1 MHAEAGSKE
10 LGGVKAEG
18 KGAQEL
24 GQRDKSRM
32 PNQGKEGT
40 VGDAEKLAGLGCM
53 LSEWLLDS
61 LSMRQPSKSFAER
74 ARPGLAQVKLE
85 NLISTVA
92 VA

>member
-24 GQRDKSRM
+24 GQRDKSRI

-53 LSEWLLDS
+53 
-61 LSMRQPSKSFAER
+61 
-74 ARPGLAQVKLE
+74 VK
-85 NLISTVA
+85 
-92 VA
+92 